1 VHRPLAAL
9 LETVDPLVPGAMDT
23 APRVRDTC
31 WVLGPGARRHRL
43 ARTLNAAYAE
53 GLLSERTLA
62 HRLDALF
69 AGGLIDPARLV
80 GDLTR
85 RRTRRPLRESV
96 LATATSLLHRL
107 QGGPTIAGAPGILLA
122 LDWTGG
128 CEELVIGRHPSC
140 DVVVT
145 DETVS
150 RRHAQLTF
158 RDEGWVLQDLHST
171 NGTRVN
177 GQYVGRCRLR
187 PGDRLGLGDQLLQ
200 VD

>member
-1 VHRPLAAL
+1 
-9 LETVDPLVPGAMDT
+9 
-23 APRVRDTC
+23 
-31 WVLGPGARRHRL
+31 VLGPGARRHRL

-62 HRLDALF
+62 HRLDALL

-85 RRTRRPLRESV
+85 RRTQRPLGDSV
-96 LATATSLLHRL
+96 MATINSLLHRL
-107 QGGPTIAGAPGILLA
+107 RGGAAATSGEPRILLA

-128 CEELVIGRHPSC
+128 CEQLVIGRHPSC
-140 DVVVT
+140 DVIMA

-158 RDEGWVLQDLHST
+158 RDGGWVLQDLEST
-171 NGTRVN
+171 NGTRLN
-177 GQYVGRCRLR
+177 GAYVGRCRLR
-187 PGDRLGLGDQLLQ
+187 PGDRLGLGHQVLQ
-200 VD
+200 ID

>member
-1 VHRPLAAL
+1 MDSAAAL
-9 LETVDPLVPGAMDT
+9 
-23 APRVRDTC
+23 RDTPN
-31 WVLGPGARRHRL
+31 VLGPGSYRHRL

-53 GLLSERTLA
+53 GLLSERTLT
-62 HRLDALF
+62 HRLDLLF
-69 AGGLIDPARLV
+69 ANPLIEPARLI

-85 RRTRRPLRESV
+85 RMPGRRGSRGLLSVVSGRTRSGRAVADVVENL
-96 LATATSLLHRL
+96 
-107 QGGPTIAGAPGILLA
+107 ILLA
-122 LDWTGG
+122 LDWSGAR
-128 CEELVIGRHPSC
+128 EELVIGRHPSC

-150 RRHAQLTF
+150 RQHARLTF
-158 RDEGWVLQDLHST
+158 RDGGWIVQDLDST

-187 PGDRLGLGDQLLQ
+187 PGDQLALGTQLLR

>member
-1 VHRPLAAL
+1 MDSAL
-9 LETVDPLVPGAMDT
+9 RL
-23 APRVRDTC
+23 RDTF

-62 HRLDALF
+62 HRLDELF
-69 AGGLIDPARLV
+69 AGVLIDPAGLV

-85 RRTRRPLRESV
+85 RTSRQSLRQRVRHTGAALRRRYR
-96 LATATSLLHRL
+96 AA
-107 QGGPTIAGAPGILLA
+107 AGVDSGEPGTLLA
-122 LDWTGG
+122 LDWTGA

-140 DVVVT
+140 EVVVA
-145 DETVS
+145 DDTVS

-158 RDEGWVLQDLHST
+158 RDGGWILQDLGST
-171 NGTRVN
+171 NGTRLN

-187 PGDRLGLGDQLLQ
+187 PGDQLGLGRQLLR

>member
-1 VHRPLAAL
+1 
-9 LETVDPLVPGAMDT
+9 M
-23 APRVRDTC
+23 RDTLE
-31 WVLGPGARRHRL
+31 VLGPGARRHRL

-53 GLLSERTLA
+53 GLLSDRTLA
-62 HRLDALF
+62 HRLDVLF
-69 AGGLIDPARLV
+69 AGELIDPAGLV

-85 RRTRRPLRESV
+85 RASRRSLRESIRHTVAV
-96 LATATSLLHRL
+96 LRNRYGLA
-107 QGGPTIAGAPGILLA
+107 AGAGSDEPGILLA

-140 DVVVT
+140 DVVLG
-145 DETVS
+145 DDTVS

-158 RDEGWVLQDLHST
+158 RDGGWILRDLDST

-177 GQYVGRCRLR
+177 GQCVGRCRLR
-187 PGDRLGLGDQLLQ
+187 PGDQLGLGRQLLR

>member
-1 VHRPLAAL
+1 
-9 LETVDPLVPGAMDT
+9 M
-23 APRVRDTC
+23 
-31 WVLGPGARRHRL
+31 

-53 GLLSERTLA
+53 GLLSEPTLT

-69 AGGLIDPARLV
+69 AGGLIDPAGLV

-85 RRTRRPLRESV
+85 RRTRRPLGESI

-107 QGGPTIAGAPGILLA
+107 RAGSPAAAEEPGILLA

-140 DVVVT
+140 DVVVG

-150 RRHAQLTF
+150 RRHAQLFF
-158 RDEGWVLQDLHST
+158 RDGGWIVQDLQST
-171 NGTRVN
+171 NGTRLN

-187 PGDRLGLGDQLLQ
+187 PGDRLGLGDKVLQ

>member
-1 VHRPLAAL
+1 
-9 LETVDPLVPGAMDT
+9 
-23 APRVRDTC
+23 
-31 WVLGPGARRHRL
+31 L

-62 HRLDALF
+62 HRLDALL
-69 AGGLIDPARLV
+69 AGGLIDPAGLV

-85 RRTRRPLRESV
+85 RRTRPPLRGSV
-96 LATATSLLHRL
+96 RAAIRSLLQRFR
-107 QGGPTIAGAPGILLA
+107 GGAPAAADEPGILLA

-140 DVVVT
+140 DVVVAE
-145 DETVS
+145 ETVS

-158 RDEGWVLQDLHST
+158 RDGGWVLQDLHST
-171 NGTRVN
+171 NGTRLN

-187 PGDRLGLGDQLLQ
+187 PGDQLGLGNQ
-200 VD
+200 VLRVD

>member
-1 VHRPLAAL
+1 
-9 LETVDPLVPGAMDT
+9 
-23 APRVRDTC
+23 
-31 WVLGPGARRHRL
+31 VLGPGARRHRL

-69 AGGLIDPARLV
+69 AGVLIDPAGLV

-85 RRTRRPLRESV
+85 RRSRAPLRETV
-96 LATATSLLHRL
+96 PLALTSLLNRL
-107 QGGPTIAGAPGILLA
+107 RGGAGATRAEPGILLA
-122 LDWTGG
+122 LDWAGG

-140 DVVVT
+140 DIVVS

-150 RRHAQLTF
+150 RRHAMLTF
-158 RDEGWVLQDLHST
+158 RDGGWIVQDLQST
-171 NGTRVN
+171 NGTRLN

-187 PGDRLGLGDQLLQ
+187 PGDQLGLGRRRLQ

>member
-1 VHRPLAAL
+1 
-9 LETVDPLVPGAMDT
+9 
-23 APRVRDTC
+23 VRDTLG
-31 WVLGPGARRHRL
+31 VLGPGARRHRL

-62 HRLDALF
+62 HRLDVLF
-69 AGGLIDPARLV
+69 AGVLIDPARLV

-85 RRTRRPLRESV
+85 RAAGRSLRQT
-96 LATATSLLHRL
+96 LRHAAAAIRHRVRI
-107 QGGPTIAGAPGILLA
+107 GAGAGADEPGILLA

-128 CEELVIGRHPSC
+128 CEALVIGRHPSC

-158 RDEGWVLQDLHST
+158 RDGGWVLQDLQST
-171 NGTRVN
+171 NGTRLN

-187 PGDRLGLGDQLLQ
+187 PGDQLGLGDQLLR

>member
-1 VHRPLAAL
+1 V
-9 LETVDPLVPGAMDT
+9 
-23 APRVRDTC
+23 VRDTLD
-31 WVLGPGARRHRL
+31 VLGPGARRHRL

-53 GLLSERTLA
+53 GLLSDRTLA
-62 HRLDALF
+62 HRLDVLF
-69 AGGLIDPARLV
+69 AGELIDPARLV

-85 RRTRRPLRESV
+85 RTSRRSLQESV
-96 LATATSLLHRL
+96 RHTVAALRSRYGL
-107 QGGPTIAGAPGILLA
+107 GAGASSQEPGILLA

-140 DVVVT
+140 DLVLG

-158 RDEGWVLQDLHST
+158 RDGGWILRDLDST
-171 NGTRVN
+171 NGTRLN
-177 GQYVGRCRLR
+177 GQSVGRCRLH
-187 PGDRLGLGDQLLQ
+187 PGDQLGLGRQLLQ